1 MPIAIVLRNNVSK
14 NPFRDVIVS
23 AIDSGI
29 ADEAL
34 MCSGF
39 FQENR
44 GSTYCATLEKGF
56 AASCARNKVNLI
68 TVGIHN
74 SQWLASYK
82 SFQKNLLSAG
92 VNADCRY
99 KVGTKWHAKVFIA
112 LRAGQPLLGVI
123 GSSNITRPAFSTS
136 IPFNR
141 ECDVIIWPE
150 GSAHDALM
158 NDALGQ
164 GNFEDVVR
172 APYIPDQNGG
182 ITVETRLRNLYE
194 EILDDDGLEEL

>member
-1 MPIAIVLRNNVSK
+1 VPIAIVLRKNVAK

-23 AIDSGI
+23 AIGSGI

-44 GSTYCATLEKGF
+44 RSAYCATLEKGL
-56 AASCARNKVNLI
+56 AASCARNKVKLI

-74 SQWLASYK
+74 NQWLTSYK
-82 SFQKNLLSAG
+82 SFQTNLLSAG
-92 VNADCRY
+92 VNAHCKY

-123 GSSNITRPAFSTS
+123 GSSNITRPAFSSS

-150 GSAHDALM
+150 GSAHDGLM
-158 NDALGQ
+158 NEALGQ

-182 ITVETRLRNLYE
+182 ITVENRLRSLYD
-194 EILDDDGLEEL
+194 EILADGLVDL

>member
-1 MPIAIVLRNNVSK
+1 MPIAIVLRKNVSK

-23 AIDSGI
+23 AISSGI

-44 GSTYCATLEKGF
+44 GSAYCATLEKGL
-56 AASCARNKVNLI
+56 AASCARNKVKLI

-74 SQWLASYK
+74 SQWLTSYR
-82 SFQKNLLSAG
+82 SFQTNLLSAG
-92 VNADCRY
+92 VNAHCKY

-112 LRAGQPLLGVI
+112 LRGGQPLLGVI
-123 GSSNITRPAFSTS
+123 GSSNITRPAFSSS

-150 GSAHDALM
+150 GSAHDGLM
-158 NDALGQ
+158 NEALGQ

-182 ITVETRLRNLYE
+182 ITVESRLRSLYD
-194 EILDDDGLEEL
+194 EILADGLVDL